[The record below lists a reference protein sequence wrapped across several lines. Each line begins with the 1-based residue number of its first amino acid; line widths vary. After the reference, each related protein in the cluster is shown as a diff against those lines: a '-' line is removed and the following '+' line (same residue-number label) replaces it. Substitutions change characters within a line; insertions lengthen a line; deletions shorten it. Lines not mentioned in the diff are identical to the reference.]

1 MMQHFPSQLSMVRFS
16 KKEMD
21 DVTAMIERLD
31 FKCGDYGWVPTLR
44 DVEDKIIGSYQEK
57 VREKLRLASEMPA
70 DSRARMQEIEDELKQ
85 LWIFMYW
92 IVDTCPDMDPV
103 AYNKL
108 CEFIKE
114 KHEVR

>member
-70 DSRARMQEIEDELKQ
+70 DSRARMQEIEDMMMKSFYL
-85 LWIFMYW
+85 
-92 IVDTCPDMDPV
+92 
-103 AYNKL
+103 
-108 CEFIKE
+108 
-114 KHEVR
+114 R